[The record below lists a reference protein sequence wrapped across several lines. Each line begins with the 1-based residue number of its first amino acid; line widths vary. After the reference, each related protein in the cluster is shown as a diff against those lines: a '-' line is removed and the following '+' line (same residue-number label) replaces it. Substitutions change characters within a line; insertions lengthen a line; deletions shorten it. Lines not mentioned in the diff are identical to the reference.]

1 MMDQTVFFNIVFSH
15 RQRVSGNIH
24 RIDFGFREGIGA
36 GNGNTAAAG
45 THIEDM
51 LRLLINKARKAVIDK
66 LANR

>member
-1 MMDQTVFFNIVFSH
+1 MDQAVFFNIVFGH
-15 RQRVSGNIH
+15 RQRVSGDIH
-24 RIDFGFREGIGA
+24 RINFGFREGIRA
-36 GNGNTAAAG
+36 GNGNTTAAG